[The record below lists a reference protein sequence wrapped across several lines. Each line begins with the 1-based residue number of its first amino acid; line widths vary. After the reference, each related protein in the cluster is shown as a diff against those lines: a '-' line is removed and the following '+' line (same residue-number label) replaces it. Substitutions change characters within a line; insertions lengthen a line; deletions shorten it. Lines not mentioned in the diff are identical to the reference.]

1 MAADKALRVLV
12 VGDTTP
18 AIEAAQ
24 ARLSTR
30 AFEIITVESY
40 ATAADLAAAGA
51 ADVVM
56 LSGEEALNFSRRY
69 QAPALKLGVRK
80 EGSTVLLA
88 PDEIF
93 YVSARN
99 KTTFV
104 HTEDAQYIAD
114 LSLDALE
121 ERFAGTSLIRV
132 HRSYMVNL
140 DHVRTVAHGEKG
152 YVVTLDDTA
161 ETQVNVSRRQTR
173 LFKAAVGL

>member
-1 MAADKALRVLV
+1 MLV
-12 VGDTTP
+12 VGEVTP
-18 AIEAAQ
+18 AIESVQ
-24 ARLSTR
+24 SRLNTR
-30 AFEIITVESY
+30 AFEMITVESY

-56 LSGEEALNFSRRY
+56 LAGEEALNFSTRY

-80 EGSTVLLA
+80 SGSTVLLA
-88 PDEIF
+88 LEEIT

-104 HTEDAQYIAD
+104 HTADAQYIAD

-121 ERFAGTSLIRV
+121 GRFTGTSLIRV

-140 DHVRTVAHGEKG
+140 DRVRTVAHDDKG
-152 YVVTLDDTA
+152 YLVTLDDDA
-161 ETQVNVSRRQTR
+161 ETQVRVSRRQTK
-173 LFKAAVGL
+173 LFKVAIGL

>member
-1 MAADKALRVLV
+1 MADRALRVLV
-12 VGDTTP
+12 VGDSTP
-18 AIEAAQ
+18 ALESVQ

-40 ATAADLAAAGA
+40 GTAADLAAAGA

-80 EGSTVLLA
+80 AGSTVLLA
-88 PDEIF
+88 IDEIHF
-93 YVSARN
+93 VSARN

-104 HTEDAQYIAD
+104 HTADAQYIAD

-121 ERFAGTSLIRV
+121 ARFSGTSLIRV
-132 HRSYMVNL
+132 HRGYMVNL
-140 DHVRTVAHGEKG
+140 DRVRTVAHDEKG
-152 YVVTLDDTA
+152 YVVTLEDSA
-161 ETQVNVSRRQTR
+161 ETQVRVSRRQTR
-173 LFKAAVGL
+173 LFEMAVGL

>member
-1 MAADKALRVLV
+1 MAADRALRVLV
-12 VGDTTP
+12 VGNPTP
-18 AIEAAQ
+18 ALEATQ

-40 ATAADLAAAGA
+40 TTAADLAAAGA

-56 LSGEEALNFSRRY
+56 LSGEEALNFSHRY

-80 EGSTVLLA
+80 AGSTVLLA
-88 PDEIF
+88 LDEIYF
-93 YVSARN
+93 VSARN

-104 HTEDAQYIAD
+104 HTADAQYIAD

-121 ERFAGTSLIRV
+121 ERFAGSSLIRV
-132 HRSYMVNL
+132 HRSFMVNL
-140 DHVRTVAHGEKG
+140 DHVRTVSHDDKG
-152 YVVTLDDTA
+152 YVVTLDDVS
-161 ETQVNVSRRQTR
+161 ETQVRVSRRQTR